1 MRFNKQELVT
11 LATQPAHKFDKE
23 GVLLLRERQDG
34 FFRRAESSEKDN
46 KRVKRAK
53 SLRDLSCY
61 GSSSSRDK
69 SKSSK
74 DVKYKVSLE
83 RWCRLR
89 GNLLFYFKTCDQ
101 WSEPLGVLVLEQCV
115 VQIDSPATTPPDGP
129 FGFSL
134 VWEGGL
140 RQHLAARSDGER
152 ASWLKAVETASYRN
166 VRATFIRL
174 QKMLETRRDHNPDL
188 DIAMWRLRCGVILDP
203 CELPICEVSLAC
215 DNLLCDANGRPPNA
229 VLLVHVYIP
238 SDRAWVRYA
247 RTEVVERSSNPSFL
261 ITVTFRVSD
270 ALDNDTRVR
279 VTAYDVRESVSH
291 TALPLGCALIS
302 LRSLV
307 GNNCSMGAEGG
318 KLRVALRSLAGT
330 TVGFVSMSGY
340 RLERDDHLGGSNES
354 TPCRQPQIRGP
365 AMMHRRSH
373 SLPPRLGC
381 RLKLPPHVHINQLFA
396 NPVIQ
401 TYRFHSGLC
410 GDIFVSELMSE
421 SKLCFAFPCQLL
433 ALWIQEEKELLQE
446 VAGMGEL
453 REPWHSRQLQLLDR
467 HLQLLHLYSQAQEHL
482 LAHKG
487 SFLKP
492 SSRKQ
497 DRSLE
502 FAPVNLNL
510 HRMWAQSDTLGK
522 AGMYDIITVGAFT
535 AHSHRSKNGGL
546 LKLVQQLK
554 ESPSKGTCQ
563 GTSKMNMARDAIQA
577 IKQLRRE
584 VVEGMRGLVRL
595 AALKQTVGMLPICE
609 DMITKTRALL
619 SLWDSG
625 LVEEALAFVDE
636 YKVAPPGPPEEDDS
650 SEDTGAH
657 DSSTESG
664 QINLNIT
671 RPAQLSPFRR
681 ITQQLHF
688 ELKSPDVDVLATPD
702 SPRCTRN
709 FWDLSRSSLKNNNGT
724 DTVSENQFVAFP
736 DAEDDND
743 LRDDVNGSV
752 PSQDNE
758 TNRKFAEKTIG
769 DSAEDLLSRETDEAF
784 DQLESKL
791 GVEYADGSADC
802 LDIVDEGN
810 SDCTDCPSSRRWFL
824 DTRAMCSSPSAN
836 YYKPTEEPEPW
847 DLTQL
852 NIEASV
858 MCLVSKVKFLCGRCS
873 SPAVRLRSS
882 GVVARSQSLRGSSSQ
897 AQGGKPSTI
906 SKQLSENP
914 NLEQPNEEAS
924 NGPKVRNKFTEGLDL
939 GTMSDWVSE
948 LRPSMRKLRAAM
960 DGLLKTAR
968 LMHSAFRTRQDP
980 RAAQRECNVRYRRD
994 VCFSQALTAL
1004 VTALLAKLWCQRPD
1018 PSFLL
1023 VLSTLGPIAAF
1034 EGLLSLHGHE
1044 LDMWGDMVVAV
1055 EDLSTV
1061 TFTLVHSSSTSSNS
1075 LKHRGPHS
1083 SDRVGPT
1090 SAPLPRV
1097 MGSRAA
1103 LTVLLPVPDVV
1114 LSQLPHLSASRS
1126 TQQQSCR
1133 GPLSFKVTP
1142 VFFNIGI
1149 NERATL
1155 SESLGQTAPQHQ
1167 SNLDNFSRLHAYFL
1181 RYRKLKQLSDHQPQ
1195 TSRRGVGLSQRAL
1208 IMLFDKLHGSV
1219 HSKVSKNVEVL
1230 QLVSRITVA
1239 MQGLRFTSCKSAKDR
1254 TGMSVTLEQVNTLIH
1269 GYDLAETEVQRAL
1282 DCMRSEGCRR
1292 ENTYKNIGVRKYA
1305 FSQLGLSSYP
1315 KQYRP
1320 PPGTYGSGE
1329 T

>member
-34 FFRRAESSEKDN
+34 FFRRAERAEKDC

-61 GSSSSRDK
+61 GNSSSGS

-74 DVKYKVSLE
+74 GAKYKVSLE

-115 VQIDSPATTPPDGP
+115 VHIDSPSSTPPDGP

-134 VWEGGL
+134 VWDGGL
-140 RQHLAARSDGER
+140 RQHLAARTDGER
-152 ASWLKAVETASYRN
+152 ASWLKAVEAASYRN
-166 VRATFIRL
+166 VRANFIRL
-174 QKMLETRRDHNPDL
+174 QKLLETRRDHNPDL
-188 DIAMWRLRCGVILDP
+188 DVAMWRLRCGVILDP
-203 CELPICEVSLAC
+203 CELPLCEVSLAC

-229 VLLVHVYIP
+229 VLLVHVYVP

-261 ITVTFRVSD
+261 VTVTFRASD
-270 ALDNDTRVR
+270 ALDNETRVR

-302 LRSLV
+302 LRSLI
-307 GNNCSMGAEGG
+307 GSNSSIGAEVG

-340 RLERDDHLGGSNES
+340 RLERDDHVGGSSES
-354 TPCRQPQIRGP
+354 TPCRQPQVRGP
-365 AMMHRRSH
+365 ALMHRRSH

-396 NPVIQ
+396 NPFIQ
-401 TYRFHSGLC
+401 SYRFHSGLC
-410 GDIFVSELMSE
+410 GDIFVSELIAE

-487 SFLKP
+487 GFLKP

-502 FAPVNLNL
+502 FAPINLNL

-522 AGMYDIITVGAFT
+522 AGLYDIVTVGAFT

-554 ESPSKGTCQ
+554 ESPAKGGCQ

-595 AALKQTVGMLPICE
+595 AAMKQTVGMLPICE

-636 YKVAPPGPPEEDDS
+636 YKVNAPPGPLEDDDS
-650 SEDTGAH
+650 LEDSGSH
-657 DSSTESG
+657 DNGCAESG
-664 QINLNIT
+664 QMSLSMT
-671 RPAQLSPFRR
+671 RSMQLSPFRR

-709 FWDLSRSSLKNNNGT
+709 FWDLSHSSLKNNGGS
-724 DTVSENQFVAFP
+724 DVVSENQFVAFP
-736 DAEDDND
+736 DAEDDTEQQKEADIDVGRD
-743 LRDDVNGSV
+743 LNKKS
-752 PSQDNE
+752 SQKRVE
-758 TNRKFAEKTIG
+758 
-769 DSAEDLLSRETDEAF
+769 SAEDLLSRETDEAF

-791 GVEYADGSADC
+791 GGEYVDGSADC
-802 LDIVDEGN
+802 LESVGDGLAG
-810 SDCTDCPSSRRWFL
+810 SADCPTSRRWFL

-882 GVVARSQSLRGSSSQ
+882 GVVARSQSLRGQNSSHYKQ
-897 AQGGKPSTI
+897 AQ
-906 SKQLSENP
+906 ENK
-914 NLEQPNEEAS
+914 NMEHTGECTNV
-924 NGPKVRNKFTEGLDL
+924 PKVRNKFTEGLDL

-980 RAAQRECNVRYRRD
+980 RAAQKECNVRYRRD

-1004 VTALLAKLWCQRPD
+1004 VSALMAKLWCQRPD

-1023 VLSTLGPIAAF
+1023 VLATFGPIAAF

-1061 TFTLVHSSSTSSNS
+1061 TFTLVHSSSTSPSSLSSSSNS
-1075 LKHRGPHS
+1075 RKNRGPNS
-1083 SDRVGPT
+1083 SDRIGPT
-1090 SAPLPRV
+1090 STPLPRV

-1114 LSQLPHLSASRS
+1114 LSQLPLLGTPQYA
-1126 TQQQSCR
+1126 QQQSSR
-1133 GPLSFKVTP
+1133 APVSFKVTP

-1149 NERATL
+1149 NERATFA
-1155 SESLGQTAPQHQ
+1155 ESLGQTAPQHQ
-1167 SNLDNFSRLHAYFL
+1167 SNLDNYSRLHAYFL
-1181 RYRKLKQLSDHQPQ
+1181 RYRKLKQLSDNQ
-1195 TSRRGVGLSQRAL
+1195 TQSPRRSIGLSQRAL
-1208 IMLFDKLHGSV
+1208 MMLFDKLHTAV

-1230 QLVSRITVA
+1230 QLASRITVA

-1254 TGMSVTLEQVNTLIH
+1254 TGMSVTLEQVNTLTH

-1292 ENTYKNIGVRKYA
+1292 ENTYKNIGIRKYA
-1305 FSQLGLSSYP
+1305 FSQLGVSSLP

-1320 PPGTYGSGE
+1320 PAGTYGSGE

>member
-34 FFRRAESSEKDN
+34 FFRRAERADKDSKRC
-46 KRVKRAK
+46 KRVK

-61 GSSSSRDK
+61 GNSSSSGS
-69 SKSSK
+69 SKSSNG
-74 DVKYKVSLE
+74 VKFKVSLE

-115 VQIDSPATTPPDGP
+115 VHADSSTSTPPDGP

-140 RQHLAARSDGER
+140 RQHLAARSEGER
-152 ASWLKAVETASYRN
+152 ASWLKAVEAASYRN
-166 VRATFIRL
+166 LRANFIRL
-174 QKMLETRRDHNPDL
+174 QKLLETRRDHNPDL
-188 DIAMWRLRCGVILDP
+188 DIAMWRLRCGVVLDP

-229 VLLVHVYIP
+229 VLVVHVFIP
-238 SDRAWVRYA
+238 SDRVWVRYA
-247 RTEVVERSSNPSFL
+247 RTEVVERSSNPCFL
-261 ITVTFRVSD
+261 ITVTFRASD
-270 ALDNDTRVR
+270 LLDSETRVR

-302 LRSLV
+302 LRSLI
-307 GNNCSMGAEGG
+307 GNNSSIGAEVG

-330 TVGFVSMSGY
+330 TVGFVSMNGY
-340 RLERDDHLGGSNES
+340 RLERDDHLGGSSES
-354 TPCRQPQIRGP
+354 TPCRQPQVRGP
-365 AMMHRRSH
+365 ALMHRRSH

-381 RLKLPPHVHINQLFA
+381 RLKLPPHVHISQLFA
-396 NPVIQ
+396 NPFIQ

-410 GDIFVSELMSE
+410 GDIFVAELISE
-421 SKLCFAFPCQLL
+421 SKLCFSFPCQLL

-487 SFLKP
+487 SFLKQ

-522 AGMYDIITVGAFT
+522 AGLYDIITVGAFT

-554 ESPSKGTCQ
+554 ESPSRGGCP

-636 YKVAPPGPPEEDDS
+636 FKVTAPPGPLEDDDS
-650 SEDTGAH
+650 CEDAGLH
-657 DSSTESG
+657 DTICSDSG
-664 QINLNIT
+664 QISLNLS
-671 RPAQLSPFRR
+671 RPMQLSPFRR

-709 FWDLSRSSLKNNNGT
+709 FWDLPHSSLKTNGGACAA
-724 DTVSENQFVAFP
+724 SENQFVAFP
-736 DAEDDND
+736 DAEDDAD
-743 LRDDVNGSV
+743 QAKESVDGS
-752 PSQDNE
+752 QIGDRKE
-758 TNRKFAEKTIG
+758 THNKSIGRKRAS

-791 GVEYADGSADC
+791 EGECVDGSVDC
-802 LDIVDEGN
+802 LDSSVEGA
-810 SDCTDCPSSRRWFL
+810 DGADCPTSRRWFL

-882 GVVARSQSLRGSSSQ
+882 GAVTRSHSLRGGMSQ
-897 AQGGKPSTI
+897 SQEGRNTAD
-906 SKQLSENP
+906 SKQQSHASEH
-914 NLEQPNEEAS
+914 S
-924 NGPKVRNKFTEGLDL
+924 NGEAAPGPPKVRNKFTEGLDL
-939 GTMSDWVSE
+939 GTMSDWVAE
-948 LRPSMRKLRAAM
+948 LRPSMRKLRTAM

-980 RAAQRECNVRYRRD
+980 RAAQKECNVRYRRD
-994 VCFSQALTAL
+994 VCFSQALTSL
-1004 VTALLAKLWCQRPD
+1004 VTALMAKLWCQRPD

-1023 VLSTLGPIAAF
+1023 VLSTLGPVVSF
-1034 EGLLSLHGHE
+1034 EGLLSLHGQE

-1061 TFTLVHSSSTSSNS
+1061 TFTLVHSSSTSSNTQKS
-1075 LKHRGPHS
+1075 RVPNSTDRIGPIS
-1083 SDRVGPT
+1083 TPS
-1090 SAPLPRV
+1090 PRV

-1114 LSQLPHLSASRS
+1114 LSQLPLLNASRS
-1126 TQQQSCR
+1126 SQQQASR
-1133 GPLSFKVTP
+1133 GPVSFRVTP

-1149 NERATL
+1149 NEWAAL
-1155 SESLGQTAPQHQ
+1155 AESLGQYQ

-1181 RYRKLKQLSDHQPQ
+1181 QYRKLKQLSEHQPQ
-1195 TSRRGVGLSQRAL
+1195 TPRRGAGLSQRAL
-1208 IMLFDKLHGSV
+1208 MMLFDKLHVAV

-1269 GYDLAETEVQRAL
+1269 SYDLAETEVQRAL

-1292 ENTYKNIGVRKYA
+1292 ENTNKNIGIRKYA
-1305 FSQLGLSSYP
+1305 FSQLCVSSLP

-1320 PPGTYGSGE
+1320 PAGTYGSGE